1 MKTPIILFGFV
12 LFLLLFAF
20 ALLTYTRRVDGVSM
34 LPTLEEGDLVVIEP
48 VQMSSIH
55 VGDIVVYDGS
65 CSGIFYGGTPAP
77 VIHRVANITGRGLIT
92 RGDNGL
98 TNPRTDQEAG
108 IARRPITQDC
118 IEGKV
123 VFVVPYVERLATLP
137 DGLNY
142 VLAALIVAAVLVY
155 ELRGRIAE
163 SMDGSTL
170 HQTRREEAIRSL
182 AFRLGRVLSRPSQGL
197 RWLV

>member
-1 MKTPIILFGFV
+1 LRILRLKTPIILFGFV

-48 VQMSSIH
+48 SQMSSIH
-55 VGDIVVYDGS
+55 VGDIVVYDGP

-77 VIHRVANITGRGLIT
+77 VIHRVVTINDAGLIT
-92 RGDNGL
+92 QGDNGL
-98 TNPRTDQEAG
+98 TNPRTDQETG
-108 IARRPITQDC
+108 IARAPIMQDC

-123 VFVVPYVERLATLP
+123 VFVVPYVERLASLP

-142 VLAALIVAAVLVY
+142 VLAALIVLMVLGY
-155 ELRGRIAE
+155 ELRGRFAE
-163 SMDGSTL
+163 RKDGSVSSDAQRGSHSVT
-170 HQTRREEAIRSL
+170 
-182 AFRLGRVLSRPSQGL
+182 
-197 RWLV
+197 